1 MDYLNNYIISTYIYS
16 HDDEVRLFST
26 SIQVVQ
32 VIIRGFDILE
42 LVANQQGQAVTLTE
56 ISEHLGLNQSTSA
69 NIIKT
74 LVFKGYLEH
83 IGTKKGY
90 RLGPAAFKL
99 TNEVAYGQDLV
110 SASKAVMESLTAR
123 LSESCIIGVL
133 RNNKRYTLILVNSA
147 QSVQAQTRSELNA
160 YDTASGRLLLAY
172 LSPHELKK
180 FINLNGLPAEMMW
193 PGTTTTDQ
201 LAEKLD
207 KIRREGIVFADHKS
221 RHTKGFAV
229 PIFTKETVVAGLCVF
244 LPEYRCTPAKQT
256 EIITA
261 LREAANQIS
270 AQLS

>member
-1 MDYLNNYIISTYIYS
+1 M
-16 HDDEVRLFST
+16 
-26 SIQVVQ
+26 VQ

-42 LVANQQGQAVTLTE
+42 LVAKQQGQSATLTE
-56 ISEHLGLNQSTSA
+56 ISEQLALNQSTSA

-83 IGTKKGY
+83 VGTKKGY
-90 RLGPAAFKL
+90 RLGPASFKL

-110 SASKAVMESLTAR
+110 NASKAIMESLTAQ
-123 LSESCIIGVL
+123 LSESCIIGIL
-133 RNNKRYTLILVNSA
+133 RNYKRYTLLSVNSD
-147 QSVQAQTRSELNA
+147 QNVQVQVHAELNA

-180 FINLNGLPAEMMW
+180 FINQNGLPSEAMW
-193 PGTTTTDQ
+193 PGTATADQ
-201 LAEKLD
+201 LTEKLD
-207 KIRREGIVFADHKS
+207 KIRREGIVYADHKT

-229 PIFTKETVVAGLCVF
+229 PVFARERVVAGLCVF
-244 LPEYRCTPAKQT
+244 LPEYRCTPVKQA

-261 LREAANQIS
+261 LSKAASQIS